1 MSAIIVCDMIA
12 EMSFGFMSLL
22 SLPTSRPR
30 GPNGVDQKEKGPA
43 K

>member
-1 MSAIIVCDMIA
+1 MADI
-12 EMSFGFMSLL
+12 SFGFIKRL

-30 GPNGVDQKEKGPA
+30 GPNGVDQNEKGPE